1 MPALSA
7 LDAAHALA
15 GPVGDLGSRWML
27 HPDTLEPAKEVG
39 YANGLLYYAAGRGG
53 VLGDVDADVVTAAFG
68 FFPASLVQQIWP
80 AGIAVE
86 GARAAARR
94 YATACAAFGRARLAG
109 VDGLERLAEL
119 AERVVAGADVAG
131 LPLFAGWRAEPLPDD
146 APGRAYQLIHVLRE
160 LRGSVHIV
168 AVVASGLSPLD
179 AILTSPTG
187 GPEQAK
193 LFGWPEP
200 FADTSALAEQRA
212 AAEAL
217 TDQLMARHLE
227 VLDPDER
234 GELVELVRS
243 MRAGFDTGR

>member
-1 MPALSA
+1 MPELSA

-27 HPDTLEPAKEVG
+27 HPDTIEPAKDAG

-53 VLGDVDADVVTAAFG
+53 VLGDVDVDVVTAAFG
-68 FFPASLVQQIWP
+68 FFPRSMVQMMWP

-94 YATACAAFGRARLAG
+94 YGAACAAFGRARLAG
-109 VDGLERLAEL
+109 VAGMDRLSEL
-119 AERVVAGADVAG
+119 AERVVREADVAG
-131 LPLFAGWRAEPLPDD
+131 LSLFAGWRAEPLPDD
-146 APGRAYQLIHVLRE
+146 PAARAYQLVHVLRE

-168 AVVASGLSPLD
+168 AVVATGLSPLE

-187 GPEQAK
+187 GPHQAK

-200 FADTSALAEQRA
+200 FADTSALAERRRA
-212 AAEAL
+212 AEQL
-217 TDQLMARHLE
+217 TDELMARHLE
-227 VLDPDER
+227 VLTADER
-234 GELVELVRS
+234 GELVGLVQA
-243 MRAGFDTGR
+243 MRAGMDTAR